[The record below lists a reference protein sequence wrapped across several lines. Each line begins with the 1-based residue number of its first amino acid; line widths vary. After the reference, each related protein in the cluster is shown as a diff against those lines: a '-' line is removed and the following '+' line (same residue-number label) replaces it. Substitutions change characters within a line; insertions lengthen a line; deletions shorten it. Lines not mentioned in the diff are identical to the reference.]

1 MKLKKPLSL
10 PVLLAL
16 LVLVGAASAIAGVY
30 LLLGLAPA
38 LIIGGAGMVAVGL
51 LVDV

>member
-10 PVLLAL
+10 PVLMAL
-16 LVLVGAASAIAGVY
+16 FALVGACAIVFGVY